1 METEKKPIQFK
12 KLYNNTPV
20 DFTFFWDSAPYTVK
34 AGESREF
41 IDYIAEHGARKLADK
56 FSKTNDKEEK
66 KVMAMAFME
75 NLPEDVVAKRLGVDL
90 NKIRKEAL
98 NKEKET
104 ARVVNLESQVADLTK
119 KLNSVLEAKET
130 KEEIK
135 ETKEEVKV
143 DKRKKEYKEAQKA
156 KEADEQ

>member
-1 METEKKPIQFK
+1 MLPV
-12 KLYNNTPV
+12 YNNTPI
-20 DFTFFWDSAPYTVK
+20 DFTFFWDSAPYTIK
-34 AGESREF
+34 AGEKKEF
-41 IDYIAEHGARKLADK
+41 VDYISRHCARKLADK

-119 KLNSVLEAKET
+119 KLNSILEATTK
-130 KEEIK
+130 KEESN
-135 ETKEEVKV
+135 EEVKV